1 MAISAWTD
9 SAKQLSGLLFGDPA
23 QRDAALERELNQA
36 KVKRELAETEKLGYE
51 NQGLAALGGPE
62 FFKGP
67 DGKLR
72 DVTDIAGAMMR
83 AGKMDAGNFGDMYQ
97 ALSGMNLNDPSFA
110 ATIPNPEQFGRNAAL
125 AAGNLA
131 NENTAITTGWADS
144 MATRDTNNA
153 IRQRNA
159 QPRSETEV
167 LAAALGSLP
176 MNEQVELARMKQLP
190 SEVAQYE
197 YGVTTPAYREYEMQN
212 KSKAPGFRMTTDAN
226 GNPVIE
232 YGTDFGAPLTSTVT
246 TGVQKDTIKLQ
257 DQLAAID
264 MIGANYN
271 PAFNELPT
279 KMGMTAL
286 SLQDWAGMDLAPE
299 QSQALTEFSRYR
311 SASSSAT
318 NEKIKE
324 FAGTAV
330 SAAEAQRLLTEMPNA
345 GTGIFDGDGPTQ
357 YEAKLGLV
365 KEKLKAG
372 LVRYQDLL
380 VKGIV
385 REGQGLPPDIEIQYP
400 LESYMGGKTKPYEG
414 PVPIVTPELSNVLG
428 SGPSIDLG
436 RKGMNTPSNPGSVG
450 QGTNPALTTPYD
462 QIVPEPVRVTSDAD
476 YEILPS
482 GTQFVA
488 PDGTVRVKP

>member
-1 MAISAWTD
+1 MAISAWSD

-36 KVKRELAETEKLGYE
+36 KVQRELAETEKLGYE
-51 NQGLAALGGPE
+51 NQGLSALGGPE

-176 MNEQVELARMKQLP
+176 MNEQVELARYKLLP
-190 SEVAQYE
+190 DKVVSAKM
-197 YGVTTPAYREYEMQN
+197 GMADPALMSTMQ
-212 KSKAPGFRMTTDAN
+212 SMQTKAPGLRMTTDAN

-232 YGTDFGAPLTSTVT
+232 YGTEFGELQKSTQ
-246 TGVQKDTIKLQ
+246 GALEKELIAANQLKDTIAKARTLMNDPTNFGSAGALKAFGQ
-257 DQLAAID
+257 DVGQQAQGL
-264 MIGANYN
+264 
-271 PAFNELPT
+271 
-279 KMGMTAL
+279 GML
-286 SLQDWAGMDLAPE
+286 FAPE
-299 QSQALTEFSRYR
+299 QTQEITSRLQSIGGDIVSADNFSTENVQLNAVYSGLLYQTASALAGQSGRDLSDKDLKLAQQMLGPPQALFS
-311 SASSSAT
+311 SPQKFGSQL
-318 NEKIKE
+318 NIVE
-324 FAGTAV
+324 
-330 SAAEAQRLLTEMPNA
+330 
-345 GTGIFDGDGPTQ
+345 
-357 YEAKLGLV
+357 
-365 KEKLKAG
+365 
-372 LVRYQDLL
+372 DLL
-380 VKGIV
+380 NLKGGALQKAYDTGAPPRFDSNAVNDIS
-385 REGQGLPPDIEIQYP
+385 GALAPPNLPGRIN
-400 LESYMGGKTKPYEG
+400 S
-414 PVPIVTPELSNVLG
+414 PI
-428 SGPSIDLG
+428 
-436 RKGMNTPSNPGSVG
+436 NPGSVG

-462 QIVPEPVRVTSDAD
+462 QITPEPVQITSDAD
-476 YEILPS
+476 YEMLPS
-482 GTQFVA
+482 GTQFIA